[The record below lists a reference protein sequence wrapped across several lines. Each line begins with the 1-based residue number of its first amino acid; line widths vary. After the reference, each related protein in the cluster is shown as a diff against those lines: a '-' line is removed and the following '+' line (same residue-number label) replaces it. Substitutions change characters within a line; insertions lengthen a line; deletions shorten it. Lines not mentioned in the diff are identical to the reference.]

1 MWKPRAAVGSIPA
14 RDSSMR
20 NSSERNV
27 LYRLLRLKATLTVEG
42 TINGQHR
49 GRSLI
54 AIESSASVL
63 KQGDAVGSIPTGL
76 IVQFSDRTQLAMTPS
91 DTGRASSN

>member
-14 RDSSMR
+14 RDSSGPKGYP
-20 NSSERNV
+20 ERSV

-49 GRSLI
+49 GRI
-54 AIESSASVL
+54 W
-63 KQGDAVGSIPTGL
+63 
-76 IVQFSDRTQLAMTPS
+76 
-91 DTGRASSN
+91 

>member
-1 MWKPRAAVGSIPA
+1 MAAGSIPA
-14 RDSSMR
+14 RSS
-20 NSSERNV
+20 SGPKGYPERNV

-63 KQGDAVGSIPTGL
+63 TQSDVVGSNPTGL
-76 IVQFSDRTQLAMTPS
+76 IATYHS
-91 DTGRASSN
+91 